1 MSQKIIVFPGSFD
14 PITTGHVDLV
24 KRILPLFDKVYVA
37 IGVNLGKTYLFDLD
51 TRMKWLQ
58 KEFEQYSNVEVTN
71 FEGLTVNY
79 CKKVGAHYLLR
90 GLRSSSDFDYEK
102 TISQLNSII
111 GDKLET
117 LFLISRPEFSYISS
131 TIVREIIRGKGNVK
145 DFVPK
150 DIAFDINKMLEN
162 GKL

>member
-37 IGVNLGKTYLFDLD
+37 IGINLGKTYLFDLE

-58 KEFEQYSNVEVTN
+58 KEFEQYPNVEVTN

-111 GDKLET
+111 GDNLET
-117 LFLISRPEFSYISS
+117 LFLISRPAFSFISS

-150 DIAFDINKMLEN
+150 EIAEDINKMLES
-162 GKL
+162 GHL